1 MSIFPQKISTISL
14 DGMKNESD
22 GFDGHNVIKAPLK
35 GIEGLF
41 LGRVLLCVEV
51 DKSLGLNA
59 HFCHWPRTV

>member
-1 MSIFPQKISTISL
+1 
-14 DGMKNESD
+14 MKNESD